1 MKIIGISGLAGDGKD
16 SVCDIFEKFFSDKNY
31 GFDRV
36 ALADELKQECKKAC
50 LALFGVDPTCCSR
63 EEKEKIRNYLV
74 FYGKVWRE
82 NSKGEYWTARALRKI
97 KKNRRRKMI
106 FCVPDIR
113 HASYDNDEC
122 QWVKNN
128 GGILVHVRKFSFKDQ
143 IVPYKGFRS
152 KRMYSRPV
160 NQEEKVNDP
169 KVKRKA
175 DFILEWPDISPANP
189 HQNDECVNAT
199 KEVAKRIFDTFT
211 VKK

>member
-31 GFDRV
+31 GFNRV

-50 LALFGVDPTCCSR
+50 LALFGVDPSCCSR

-82 NSKGEYWTARALRKI
+82 NSKGEHWTARALRRI

-113 HASYDNDEC
+113 YASYDNDEC

-128 GGILVHVRKFSFKDQ
+128 GGVLVHIRKFKFKDQ
-143 IVPYKGFRS
+143 IVPYKGFKSERI
-152 KRMYSRPV
+152 YSRPV

-175 DFILEWPDISPANP
+175 DFILEWPDTSPTP
-189 HQNDECVNAT
+189 PSQNDECVNAA

>member
-31 GFDRV
+31 GFNRV

-50 LALFGVDPTCCSR
+50 LALFGVDPSCCSR

-82 NSKGEYWTARALRKI
+82 NSKGEHWTARALRRI

-113 HASYDNDEC
+113 YASYDNDEC

-128 GGILVHVRKFSFKDQ
+128 GGVLVHIRKFKFKDQ
-143 IVPYKGFRS
+143 IVPYKGFKSERI
-152 KRMYSRPV
+152 YSRPV

-175 DFILEWPDISPANP
+175 DFILEWPDTSPTTP
-189 HQNDECVNAT
+189 SQNDECVNAA